1 MDRLSAN
8 NKIHENEIYSYKQ
21 PPFYRMNSLG
31 LILHTI
37 ILVYYYLALKKIL
50 KKTPEKVL

>member
-8 NKIHENEIYSYKQ
+8 NKIHENYIYSYKQ
-21 PPFYRMNSLG
+21 PPFCRMNSLG

-37 ILVYYYLALKKIL
+37 YYFFGI
-50 KKTPEKVL
+50 EKNTEKDT